1 MAYWGG
7 TVFATGIQLSMPI
20 VAALLLTN
28 VALGILTRAAP
39 ALNLFGIGFPITLGV
54 GLLVIAMVLPYLVL
68 PMQNLFLNGIE
79 HARLMPRT
87 WHERVPPV
95 VPVAPVPVMP
105 GPAIQGVPAPANPAP
120 PAAPIR

>member
-1 MAYWGG
+1 MADWGG
-7 TVFATGIQLSMPI
+7 TVFSTGVQLSMPI
-20 VAALLLTN
+20 VTALLLTN

-54 GLLVIAMVLPYLVL
+54 GLLVVAMTLPYLVM

-95 VPVAPVPVMP
+95 VPVPPAPVLP
-105 GPAIQGVPAPANPAP
+105 GPQIPAPANPAP
-120 PAAPIR
+120 PAAPAPALR